1 MYSLIERPKLS
12 TNLIWVGQMSWQIQL
27 GEAYV
32 VTCDYFL
39 EDILESNLRLINK
52 LNIVS

>member
-1 MYSLIERPKLS
+1 MGWSNELAD
-12 TNLIWVGQMSWQIQL
+12 VIQL